1 MAPLSVLPGRLRF
14 ESNSLIG
21 SKEGCLLLE
30 ESLFSVQG
38 VSEASASH
46 RTGRILVR
54 FDENLVSRSEIEGHL
69 AAALQAVAVQK
80 ERGPELSPVR
90 RAAPSRAGSS
100 SSGVGHFVMEMALH
114 AFLPAPLDLLLPTAA
129 TVFRR

>member
-14 ESNSLIG
+14 EANSLIG
-21 SKEGCLLLE
+21 SREACLQLE
-30 ESLFSVQG
+30 DNILSMGG
-38 VSEASASH
+38 VNEASASH

-54 FDENLVSRSEIEGHL
+54 FDDKLVTRSEIEAQLGRAL
-69 AAALQAVAVQK
+69 EAAATQK
-80 ERGPELSPVR
+80 ERGPQSSPIR
-90 RAAPSRAGSS
+90 RSAASRAAS
-100 SSGVGHFVMEMALH
+100 SSGVGHFMMEMALH

>member
-14 ESNSLIG
+14 ETNSLVG
-21 SKEGCLLLE
+21 DSDGCLLLE
-30 ESLFSVQG
+30 DSISALQG
-38 VSEASASH
+38 VTEVAASH

-54 FDENLVSRSEIEGHL
+54 FDETRVTRSEIETQL
-69 AAALQAVAVQK
+69 DEALRAAALQK
-80 ERGPELSPVR
+80 ERGPEFSELR
-90 RAAPSRAGSS
+90 RSAASRTAS

-129 TVFRR
+129 TAFRR

>member
-1 MAPLSVLPGRLRF
+1 MAPVSVLPGRLRY
-14 ESNSLIG
+14 ETNSLIG

-30 ESLFSVQG
+30 DSILSVQG
-38 VSEASASH
+38 VKEASASH
-46 RTGRILVR
+46 RTGSVLVR
-54 FDENLVSRSEIEGHL
+54 FDESLVTRGEIEEHL
-69 AAALQAVAVQK
+69 DSALKAVAIQK
-80 ERGPELSPVR
+80 EQGGLPQFR
-90 RAAPSRAGSS
+90 RTTPSRGTSA

>member
-14 ESNSLIG
+14 ETNSLIG
-21 SKEGCLLLE
+21 SRDACLLLE
-30 ESLFSVQG
+30 DVILSVWG

-46 RTGRILVR
+46 RTGRVLVR
-54 FDENLVSRSEIEGHL
+54 FDENLVTRGEIEGHL
-69 AAALQAVAVQK
+69 GRGLQAVAMQK
-80 ERGPELSPVR
+80 ERGAEFSQVR
-90 RAAPSRAGSS
+90 RSAPSRGAS
-100 SSGVGHFVMEMALH
+100 SSGVGHFVMEMAFH